1 MDLEE
6 VSKKDGI
13 EKTDNNSINEHEDT
27 SLNKS
32 VNDSEKIAE
41 EKNVEGDNELLIE
54 RISEPLFEKN
64 NSDNFEI
71 ISQIHN
77 NDDDDDNILD
87 DSKNNGG
94 GKINLDDR
102 VDANEPVTS
111 NFFIN
116 DLDKDLP
123 PLPNHNSSQSKS
135 FSDSNITSTIPLRP
149 LSPSL
154 TLPMEQYSNFAM
166 HQQNPSESSI
176 YLESQQLQFLNNN
189 FSHTQ
194 DPSTQSSYIQTRSA
208 TPQVLTDRSISAMT
222 QMTPTSPQV
231 INTIKIPFQPT
242 KTWVDISHIPP
253 YERKFKQIK
262 SLEQIWSMPATVDN
276 RPTLLFWYIL
286 FFVSILFLIMLIIII
301 VLAAT

>member
-1 MDLEE
+1 
-6 VSKKDGI
+6 
-13 EKTDNNSINEHEDT
+13 
-27 SLNKS
+27 
-32 VNDSEKIAE
+32 
-41 EKNVEGDNELLIE
+41 
-54 RISEPLFEKN
+54 
-64 NSDNFEI
+64 
-71 ISQIHN
+71 N

-166 HQQNPSESSI
+166 HQQNPSEPSI

-222 QMTPTSPQV
+222 QMTPTSPQ
-231 INTIKIPFQPT
+231 
-242 KTWVDISHIPP
+242 
-253 YERKFKQIK
+253 
-262 SLEQIWSMPATVDN
+262 
-276 RPTLLFWYIL
+276 
-286 FFVSILFLIMLIIII
+286 
-301 VLAAT
+301 

>member
-13 EKTDNNSINEHEDT
+13 EKTDNDSLNEYEDT

-71 ISQIHN
+71 VTYTTTFTKELLNSKDN
-77 NDDDDDNILD
+77 N
-87 DSKNNGG
+87 NN
-94 GKINLDDR
+94 KH
-102 VDANEPVTS
+102 

-194 DPSTQSSYIQTRSA
+194 NPSTQSSYIQTRSA

-231 INTIKIPFQPT
+231 INTIKIPVQPT

-276 RPTLLFWYIL
+276 RPTLLFCY
-286 FFVSILFLIMLIIII
+286 S
-301 VLAAT
+301 